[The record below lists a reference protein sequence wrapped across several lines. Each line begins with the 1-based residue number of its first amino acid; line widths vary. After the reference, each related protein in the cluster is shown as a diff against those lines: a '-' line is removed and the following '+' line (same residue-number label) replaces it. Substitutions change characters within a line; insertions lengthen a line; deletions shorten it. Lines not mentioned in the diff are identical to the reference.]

1 MGKKPLATGTENGPN
16 TIFKATYSPVY
27 EMICRD
33 IAVMRRRS
41 DGYLNAT
48 QILKVAGL
56 DKPQRTRVLE
66 REVQKGEHEKVQG
79 GYGKYQGTWIPVER
93 GLALSKQ
100 FSVED
105 VLRPIIDYRAT
116 SQSPPPAP
124 KHIVAPPTRTKK
136 DKESKAI
143 KDLSTPTKTGPM
155 SAAALQAQ
163 AQLSARNVKQAPIH
177 SSPTDPISKSADDSM
192 STSPLGDEE
201 EESVTP
207 SPVTSVRA
215 LEELDPELGMGI
227 GTSRKRSVN
236 VMLEEDLDPYT
247 HLRNARGN
255 SAIHTPRSSPP
266 VQPTVMADGPTKYTD
281 HILNYFISE
290 TTQIPSFLITPPPDF
305 DPNQP
310 IDDDGHAPL
319 HWACAMGRV
328 RVVKLLLTAGASIF
342 AANCADQTPL
352 MRSVMFSNNYDVR
365 KFAEIYELLHR
376 STLNIDKQ
384 NRTVFHHIANLAL
397 NKGKTHAARYYM
409 ETILSRLSDFPQELA
424 DVINFQ
430 DEEGETAL
438 TLAARARSRR
448 LVKAL
453 LDHGADP
460 KIRNR
465 DLKSAEEYILED
477 ERFRSS
483 PIHERPN
490 GIQIKDSPQLY
501 LSEAARMAGGQM
513 LSDLTTHMQTLA
525 RSFDSEAQMK
535 DRDILQ
541 AKATLTSTHAEIS
554 DTTKI
559 IDSLKIQI
567 APLEQKRTEYEQLQ
581 SALRRRVN
589 ESLKRTWETWEQ
601 SGRGEGMGYQGENEE
616 TLRWHLEEKRKRRVD
631 LVRRYVKAQAE
642 AGTSDKIA
650 QYRRLISA
658 GSGNTISPSDV
669 DGMMTQLLTML
680 ENDAEPYGLD
690 PSLTLGMDVTEGMLE
705 QWMA

>member
-1 MGKKPLATGTENGPN
+1 
-16 TIFKATYSPVY
+16 PVY

-136 DKESKAI
+136 DKE
-143 KDLSTPTKTGPM
+143 T
-155 SAAALQAQ
+155 
-163 AQLSARNVKQAPIH
+163 PIH

-192 STSPLGDEE
+192 STSPLADEE

-642 AGTSDKIA
+642 VS
-650 QYRRLISA
+650 S
-658 GSGNTISPSDV
+658 
-669 DGMMTQLLTML
+669 TQTLSNRSLHLL
-680 ENDAEPYGLD
+680 
-690 PSLTLGMDVTEGMLE
+690 
-705 QWMA
+705 